1 MERHIAM
8 KERGKQKKIDRKQ
21 KQQRDE
27 DTQILFENFLGEKM
41 IWGPMAVTY
50 REKYHTA
57 YMPIGGGRFSFQ
69 HHIVRKA
76 DLYEVCTVPNN
87 SKTGTM
93 VPIRETLLG
102 CSLVFADSMS

>member
-1 MERHIAM
+1 MERHIAK